1 MMPKPKQCGKL
12 CNYLEYLA
20 GLLFRRRP
28 SLGGPG
34 FTRPLGLFLKARFT
48 FLISFLL
55 GISPPQV
62 VGWCF
67 LRGPGRVHWLVVPH
81 VVLFQAAVPADPHN
95 DLNLGVGYPVLRPQG
110 RQGQVVRLAPIAFHQ
125 AIPVQGRRVL
135 RPRAGPPPSGDGA
148 G

>member
-1 MMPKPKQCGKL
+1 MWQ
-12 CNYLEYLA
+12 
-20 GLLFRRRP
+20 
-28 SLGGPG
+28 
-34 FTRPLGLFLKARFT
+34 
-48 FLISFLL
+48 IVQLL
-55 GISPPQV
+55 GILSGFIVPQAPILGRPRLHAAPGVVSQGPVHLLDIVFIRHLAPQV